1 VTVAPTAAPG
11 GQVYDRGYRP
21 YEGKR
26 GGRGA
31 VVRALWIASMRRALG
46 LRRAWR
52 QKLLPWGLLV
62 VVSIPA
68 IVAVGIAYVTRN
80 TPGRDFRFISYQEY
94 VGVSTALLLFV
105 AITAPDIMCPD
116 RRQRVLPLILSRPL
130 TGLDYAFA
138 KVASIFTIVFAF
150 GFLPQVLLFVG
161 RMLVSDS
168 ALTYFNGHLDVLWK
182 VPLSVAVLALFYA
195 VLGTACASVTNRRV
209 VAAVTFLG
217 ILLVSSVLSHAV
229 TEGPNGASHSLLG
242 LLDLP
247 VLPLYLRDLIFEG
260 HVGRDMLIT
269 GEAGAGPLAIISYL
283 AVIAAGAGVLFYRY
297 RWIER

>member
-1 VTVAPTAAPG
+1 MTLAATAPK

-31 VVRALWIASMRRALG
+31 VVRALWIASIRRALG
-46 LRRAWR
+46 LRRSWR

-68 IVAVGIAYVTRN
+68 VVAVGIAYVTRN
-80 TPGRDFRFISYQEY
+80 TPGREFRFISYQEY

-105 AITAPDIMCPD
+105 AVTAPDIMCPD

-130 TGLDYAFA
+130 TGLDYVFA
-138 KVASIFTIVFAF
+138 KVSAIFTIVFAF
-150 GFLPQVLLFVG
+150 GFLPQVVLFVG

-168 ALTYFNGHLDVLWK
+168 ALDYFKGHLDILWK
-182 VPLSVAVLALFYA
+182 VPLTVAVLALYYA
-195 VLGTACASVTNRRV
+195 FLGTAAAAITTRRV

-217 ILLVSSVLSHAV
+217 TLLVSTVVAHAV
-229 TEGPNGASHSLLG
+229 VEDQTGRHSLLTLVN
-242 LLDLP
+242 LLA
-247 VLPLYLRDLIFEG
+247 LPLQLRDVIFEG
-260 HVGRDMLIT
+260 HISRDSVLS
-269 GEAGAGPLAIISYL
+269 GEPVAALLALVVYL
-283 AVIAAGAGVLFYRY
+283 AVISTCAAVLAYRY

>member
-1 VTVAPTAAPG
+1 MTVASAAPG

-26 GGRGA
+26 GGRAA
-31 VVRALWIASMRRALG
+31 VIRALWIASIRRALG
-46 LRRAWR
+46 LRRSWR

-68 IVAVGIAYVTRN
+68 VVAVGIAYVTRN
-80 TPGRDFRFISYQEY
+80 TPGREFRFITYQDY

-130 TGLDYAFA
+130 TGLDYVFA
-138 KVASIFTIVFAF
+138 KVSAIFTIVFAF
-150 GFLPQVLLFVG
+150 GFLPQVVLFIG

-168 ALTYFNGHLDVLWK
+168 ALGYFKGHLDILWK
-182 VPLSVAVLALFYA
+182 VPVAVAVIALYYA
-195 VLGTACASVTNRRV
+195 LLGTAAAALTTRRV
-209 VAAVTFLG
+209 VAAVTFVG
-217 ILLVSSVLSHAV
+217 VLLVSSVVAHAV
-229 TEGPNGASHSLLG
+229 VEAGHSRHTLLA
-242 LLDLP
+242 LLNLLN
-247 VLPLYLRDLIFEG
+247 LPLHLRDVIFQGQLGTGSVLSGEPG
-260 HVGRDMLIT
+260 GAWLTLLEYVGV
-269 GEAGAGPLAIISYL
+269 L
-283 AVIAAGAGVLFYRY
+283 AVCTGVLTYRY

>member
-1 VTVAPTAAPG
+1 MTVASAPAPG

-21 YEGKR
+21 YDGER
-26 GGRGA
+26 GGRAA
-31 VVRALWIASMRRALG
+31 VIRALWIASMRRALG
-46 LRRAWR
+46 LRRSWR

-68 IVAVGIAYVTRN
+68 VVAVGIAYVTRN
-80 TPGRDFRFISYQEY
+80 SPGREFRFISYEAY

-138 KVASIFTIVFAF
+138 KVSAIFTIVFAF
-150 GFLPQVLLFVG
+150 GYLPQVVLFVG

-168 ALTYFNGHLDVLWK
+168 ALTYFKGHLDVLWK
-182 VPLSVAVLALFYA
+182 VPVAVAVLALYYA
-195 VLGTACASVTNRRV
+195 LLGTAAAAITTRRV

-217 ILLVSSVLSHAV
+217 TILVSSVVTHAFV
-229 TEGPNGASHSLLG
+229 ETQPGHHSYFGLINLLA
-242 LLDLP
+242 
-247 VLPLYLRDLIFEG
+247 VPLHLRDVIFD
-260 HVGRDMLIT
+260 GRL
-269 GEAGAGPLAIISYL
+269 GAGSALSGKPGGALLALLVYL
-283 AVIAAGAGVLFYRY
+283 AVVAVCAGVLTYRY

>member
-21 YEGKR
+21 YEGQR
-26 GGRGA
+26 GGRIA

-46 LRRAWR
+46 LRRSWR

-80 TPGRDFRFISYQEY
+80 TPGREFRFISYQEY

-130 TGLDYAFA
+130 TGLDYVFA
-138 KVASIFTIVFAF
+138 KVSAIFTIVFAF

-168 ALTYFNGHLDVLWK
+168 ALDYFKGHLDILWK
-182 VPLSVAVLALFYA
+182 VPLSVAVLALYYA
-195 VLGTACASVTNRRV
+195 LLGTAAAAITTRRV

-217 ILLVSSVLSHAV
+217 TLLVSSVVTHAV
-229 TEGPNGASHSLLG
+229 VETQPGRHSLIG
-242 LLDLP
+242 LLNLL
-247 VLPLYLRDLIFEG
+247 VLPLHLRDVIFEG
-260 HVGRDMLIT
+260 HVSRASALA
-269 GEAGAGPLAIISYL
+269 GEPGAALLALVVYA
-283 AVIAAGAGVLFYRY
+283 AVVAACAGVLAYRY

>member
-1 VTVAPTAAPG
+1 MTVTAAPK

-31 VVRALWIASMRRALG
+31 VVRALWIASIRRALG
-46 LRRAWR
+46 LRRSWR

-80 TPGRDFRFISYQEY
+80 TPGRDFHFISYQEY
-94 VGVSTALLLFV
+94 VGVSSALLLFV
-105 AITAPDIMCPD
+105 AVTAPDIMCPD

-138 KVASIFTIVFAF
+138 KVSAIFTIVFAF
-150 GFLPQVLLFVG
+150 GFLPQVVLFVG

-168 ALTYFNGHLDVLWK
+168 ALDYFKGHLDILWK
-182 VPLSVAVLALFYA
+182 VPLTVAVLALYYA
-195 VLGTACASVTNRRV
+195 LLGTAAAALTTRRV

-217 ILLVSSVLSHAV
+217 TMLVSSVVAHAV
-229 TEGPNGASHSLLG
+229 VEDQAARHSLLTLVN
-242 LLDLP
+242 LLA
-247 VLPLYLRDLIFEG
+247 LPLQLRDVIFEG
-260 HVGRDMLIT
+260 HISRNSPLS
-269 GEAGAGPLAIISYL
+269 GEPAAALLALVVYL
-283 AVIAAGAGVLFYRY
+283 AVIAACAAVLAYRY

>member
-1 VTVAPTAAPG
+1 MTVASAAPG

-26 GGRGA
+26 GGRAA
-31 VVRALWIASMRRALG
+31 VIRALWIASIRRALG
-46 LRRAWR
+46 LRRSWR

-80 TPGRDFRFISYQEY
+80 TPGREFRFITYQDY

-130 TGLDYAFA
+130 TGLDYVFA
-138 KVASIFTIVFAF
+138 KVAAIFTIVFAF
-150 GFLPQVLLFVG
+150 GFLPQVVLFVG

-168 ALTYFNGHLDVLWK
+168 ALDYFKGHLDILWK
-182 VPLSVAVLALFYA
+182 VPLAVAVVAVYYAL
-195 VLGTACASVTNRRV
+195 LGTAAAALTTRRV

-217 ILLVSSVLSHAV
+217 TLLVSTVLAHAV
-229 TEGPNGASHSLLG
+229 VENDNQRSLLT
-242 LLDLP
+242 LLNLLA
-247 VLPLYLRDLIFEG
+247 LPLHLRDVIFEG
-260 HVGRDMLIT
+260 HVSRGSPLS
-269 GEAGAGPLAIISYL
+269 GEPAAALLALVVYL
-283 AVIAAGAGVLFYRY
+283 AVIAICAGVLTYRY

>member
-1 VTVAPTAAPG
+1 MTVAATAPK

-31 VVRALWIASMRRALG
+31 VVRALWIASVRRALG
-46 LRRAWR
+46 LRRSWR

-80 TPGRDFRFISYQEY
+80 TPGRDFHFISYQEY
-94 VGVSTALLLFV
+94 VGVSSALLLFV
-105 AITAPDIMCPD
+105 AVTAPDIMCPD

-138 KVASIFTIVFAF
+138 KVSAIFTIVFAF
-150 GFLPQVLLFVG
+150 GFLPQVVLFVG

-168 ALTYFNGHLDVLWK
+168 ALDYFKGHLDILWK
-182 VPLSVAVLALFYA
+182 VPLTVAVLALYYA
-195 VLGTACASVTNRRV
+195 LLGTAAAAMTTRRV

-217 ILLVSSVLSHAV
+217 TMLVSSVVAHAV
-229 TEGPNGASHSLLG
+229 VEDQAARHSLLTLVN
-242 LLDLP
+242 LLA
-247 VLPLYLRDLIFEG
+247 LPLQLRDVIFEG
-260 HVGRDMLIT
+260 HISIDSPLS
-269 GEAGAGPLAIISYL
+269 GEPAAALLALVVYL
-283 AVIAAGAGVLFYRY
+283 AVIATCAAVLAYRY